1 MQVLHT
7 TAAYLPDDLTAAQ
20 ATAFT
25 DLVRAMPLLYPGDGG
40 KLMGQILA
48 DTLVQSELDAVA
60 SPEDA
65 QLLVWK
71 LHNAVAAEASP
82 ARSPFPHQLAAK
94 MKLSTADFRVVTRG
108 PEQLMLGALTGRAR
122 CTCCRRPASCCPVL
136 CMRACNPPYMN
147 ACMHTHVHVY
157 SFRAAR
163 DTGRHRD
170 ALGLGR
176 RAAGGTRLG
185 FSV

>member
-7 TAAYLPDDLTAAQ
+7 TAAYLPDELTAAQ

-94 MKLSTADFRVVTRG
+94 MTLSAADFRVVTRG

-122 CTCCRRPASCCPVL
+122 CTCCRRPASCCPVV
-136 CMRACNPPYMN
+136 CMRALSC
-147 ACMHTHVHVY
+147 ACVHAIVHT
-157 SFRAAR
+157 
-163 DTGRHRD
+163 
-170 ALGLGR
+170 
-176 RAAGGTRLG
+176 
-185 FSV
+185 